1 MNDRKE
7 IIAMLLAGGQ
17 GSRLSPLTGRL
28 AKPALPFAGHY
39 RLIDFPLSACAHAGI
54 DTVGLLTQYR
64 PQALTDYIGSG
75 AAWDLCR
82 LRGGISILPPYQR
95 TGRSDWYRGT
105 ADAVYQN
112 LAFIGRYDP
121 ENVLILSGDHISQVD
136 YTAMLAV
143 HRRARADCTIGAVRV
158 APEDCSRFGILETDA
173 EGRIRRFEEKPER
186 PRGNLASMGVYI
198 FRREVLCQALEE
210 DAADTASA
218 HDFGRNVIPRLLL
231 GGARLFAYPFGG
243 YFRDVGTLSAL
254 FSANMDLLGEHPLLR
269 LDRPDFPLYAP
280 ACAYPPVYT
289 GERAVVGNACL
300 SAGCRIFG
308 RVENAVLSPGVTVEE
323 GAFVHDAV
331 LFENVT
337 VRHGAQVGHCIVD
350 AGADVRCSFVC
361 SRGRISALTA
371 AMADEMAAVG
381 EEAVS

>member
-1 MNDRKE
+1 MSHKKE

-17 GSRLSPLTGRL
+17 GSRLAPLTGRL

-39 RLIDFPLSACAHAGI
+39 RLIDFPLSACTHAGI

-95 TGRSDWYRGT
+95 SGRSDWYRGT
-105 ADAVYQN
+105 ADAVFQN
-112 LAFIGRYDP
+112 LAFIERYDP

-136 YTAMLAV
+136 YRAMLAA
-143 HRRARADCTIGAVRV
+143 HRRTAADCTIGAVRV
-158 APEDCSRFGILETDA
+158 APEEASRFGILETDA
-173 EGRIRRFEEKPER
+173 AGRILRFEEKPAR

-198 FRREVLCQALEE
+198 FRREVLCRALEE
-210 DAADTASA
+210 DAADDASSG
-218 HDFGRNVIPRLLL
+218 DFGRSVIPRLLR
-231 GGARLFAYPFGG
+231 GGARLFTYAFDG
-243 YFRDVGTLSAL
+243 YFRDVGTLGAL

-269 LDRPDFPLYAP
+269 LDNPDFPLYAP
-280 ACAYPPVYT
+280 
-289 GERAVVGNACL
+289 ERPHAPIYISEKATLGNACL

-323 GAFVHDAV
+323 GAYVHDAV
-331 LFENVT
+331 LFENVV
-337 VRHGAQVGHCIVD
+337 VRRGAQLGYCIVD

-361 SRGRISALTA
+361 PRGRISALTA
-371 AMADEMAAVG
+371 AMADMAAAG
-381 EEAVS
+381 EEAAS